1 MESPLGSDLARLVRV
16 WRALIDH
23 RLKPLELTQTH
34 WVTLHNIHQL
44 PPEQSQIQ
52 LAKAIGI
59 EQPSLVRT
67 LDQLEEKGLISRQTC
82 ASDRRAKRIKLT
94 EKAEPLIN
102 EMEEVIGKTRDEI
115 LSGVSKQEVETLLHL
130 IRKLEQ
136 NILDLGLKINSLRPG
151 LIRAFFTLLPM
162 PDDHLITS
170 VILCFIHGFVRALN
184 ARFRCHAIVVGGIHP
199 MLMVIRSG
207 KWLSPA
213 LTAGRIR
220 SAIACASFHRC

>member
-1 MESPLGSDLARLVRV
+1 MEPPSPSAGPIHRILSAKQTRSPQRRQVPSQTAAFSLPPGLPPVQRQLSPSPFLPPDSFYKNRFPPLGSDLARLVRI

-44 PPEQSQIQ
+44 PPDQSQIQ

-94 EKAEPLIN
+94 EKAEPLIS
-102 EMEEVIGKTRDEI
+102 EMEAVINKTRAEI
-115 LSGVSKQEVETLLHL
+115 LHGISAEELEQLITL
-130 IRKLEQ
+130 IAKLEH
-136 NILDLGLKINSLRPG
+136 NIIELQAKG
-151 LIRAFFTLLPM
+151 
-162 PDDHLITS
+162 
-170 VILCFIHGFVRALN
+170 
-184 ARFRCHAIVVGGIHP
+184 
-199 MLMVIRSG
+199 
-207 KWLSPA
+207 
-213 LTAGRIR
+213 
-220 SAIACASFHRC
+220 

>member
-1 MESPLGSDLARLVRV
+1 METPLGSDLARLVRI

-82 ASDRRAKRIKLT
+82 AKIAGQNGSSLPNAPRR
-94 EKAEPLIN
+94 
-102 EMEEVIGKTRDEI
+102 
-115 LSGVSKQEVETLLHL
+115 
-130 IRKLEQ
+130 
-136 NILDLGLKINSLRPG
+136 SLPRWK
-151 LIRAFFTLLPM
+151 M
-162 PDDHLITS
+162 
-170 VILCFIHGFVRALN
+170 
-184 ARFRCHAIVVGGIHP
+184 
-199 MLMVIRSG
+199 
-207 KWLSPA
+207 
-213 LTAGRIR
+213 
-220 SAIACASFHRC
+220 

>member
-1 MESPLGSDLARLVRV
+1 MESPLGSDLARLVRI

-82 ASDRRAKRIKLT
+82 ANDRRAKRIKLT
-94 EKAEPLIN
+94 ERATPIIT
-102 EMEEVIGKTRDEI
+102 EMENVINATRGEI
-115 LSGVSKQEVETLLHL
+115 LSGISLDELNLLINL
-130 IRKLEQ
+130 ISRLEQ
-136 NILDLGLKINSLRPG
+136 NIIDLQ
-151 LIRAFFTLLPM
+151 
-162 PDDHLITS
+162 
-170 VILCFIHGFVRALN
+170 
-184 ARFRCHAIVVGGIHP
+184 ARD
-199 MLMVIRSG
+199 
-207 KWLSPA
+207 
-213 LTAGRIR
+213 
-220 SAIACASFHRC
+220 

>member
-1 MESPLGSDLARLVRV
+1 MESPLGSDLARLVRI

-44 PPEQSQIQ
+44 PPDQSQIQ

-94 EKAEPLIN
+94 EKAEPLIAD
-102 EMEEVIGKTRDEI
+102 MEAVINKH
-115 LSGVSKQEVETLLHL
+115 VEKFWKGFQL
-130 IRKLEQ
+130 RKL
-136 NILDLGLKINSLRPG
+136 I
-151 LIRAFFTLLPM
+151 
-162 PDDHLITS
+162 
-170 VILCFIHGFVRALN
+170 C
-184 ARFRCHAIVVGGIHP
+184 
-199 MLMVIRSG
+199 
-207 KWLSPA
+207 
-213 LTAGRIR
+213 
-220 SAIACASFHRC
+220 

>member
-1 MESPLGSDLARLVRV
+1 METPLGSDLARLVRI

-94 EKAEPLIN
+94 ERAAPIIT
-102 EMEEVIGKTRDEI
+102 EMEDVIGKTRGEI
-115 LSGVSKQEVETLLHL
+115 LTGFSAEEVNLLVNL
-130 IRKLEQ
+130 IGRLEQ
-136 NILDLGLKINSLRPG
+136 NIIELQTRD
-151 LIRAFFTLLPM
+151 
-162 PDDHLITS
+162 
-170 VILCFIHGFVRALN
+170 
-184 ARFRCHAIVVGGIHP
+184 
-199 MLMVIRSG
+199 
-207 KWLSPA
+207 
-213 LTAGRIR
+213 
-220 SAIACASFHRC
+220 

>member
-1 MESPLGSDLARLVRV
+1 MESPLGSDLSRLVRI

-67 LDQLEEKGLISRQTC
+67 LDQLEEKGLIARQTC

-94 EKAEPLIN
+94 EKAEPLI
-102 EMEEVIGKTRDEI
+102 EKMEDVIDKTRQEI
-115 LSGVSKQEVETLLHL
+115 LTGISKEEEKLLISL
-130 IRKLEQ
+130 IARLEQ
-136 NILDLGLKINSLRPG
+136 NIIDLQSQ
-151 LIRAFFTLLPM
+151 
-162 PDDHLITS
+162 D
-170 VILCFIHGFVRALN
+170 
-184 ARFRCHAIVVGGIHP
+184 
-199 MLMVIRSG
+199 
-207 KWLSPA
+207 
-213 LTAGRIR
+213 
-220 SAIACASFHRC
+220 

>member
-151 LIRAFFTLLPM
+151 LIRAFFTLPCRCQT
-162 PDDHLITS
+162 ITVTS

-199 MLMVIRSG
+199 HADGHSLR
-207 KWLSPA
+207 
-213 LTAGRIR
+213 
-220 SAIACASFHRC
+220 